1 MIIEPIVSGFT
12 FEDHYY
18 GLYNGHL
25 YKLTD
30 QITPEEPS
38 ESTIIDVDNGIGD
51 DNTDVVI
58 DAHEPILTTITFEA
72 GVYYGFAEGD
82 VHKLQFLDDDIYD
95 FRETFVHKGKTYEA
109 TRACPDGTNMVWE
122 YDWSSVWE
130 VGCMSTNE
138 RDNYARELMQR
149 KRQKANRMFQD
160 SLKNFSN
167 TINPPTTRC
176 STYGSGSSFNTT
188 CKQY

>member
-1 MIIEPIVSGFT
+1 MKRLLIPLLAAIALPTTVNANVDIEI
-12 FEDHYY
+12 
-18 GLYNGHL
+18 
-25 YKLTD
+25 
-30 QITPEEPS
+30 
-38 ESTIIDVDNGIGD
+38 
-51 DNTDVVI
+51 
-58 DAHEPILTTITFEA
+58 
-72 GVYYGFAEGD
+72 
-82 VHKLQFLDDDIYD
+82 HKLCKDVKDYMGCVQANKMESSSKNSKRSWKDGKWDASNDYESSTKSDYQPLDLDDDMYD

-122 YDWSSVWE
+122 YDWRSVWE
-130 VGCMSTNE
+130 VGCMSSNE